1 MPEAN
6 AGKPELEAARNRLR
20 REAILNA
27 TPQQIDNYIENN
39 VTDLES
45 AKAVLKIIAKIA
57 ILKP

>member
-1 MPEAN
+1 MPEAT

>member
-1 MPEAN
+1 VSKLQVGKTEEEAER
-6 AGKPELEAARNRLR
+6 ARLR
-20 REAILNA
+20 RNAILNA

-39 VTDLES
+39 VTDLAS

>member
-6 AGKPELEAARNRLR
+6 SGKTELKAARNRLR

-27 TPQQIDNYIENN
+27 TPQQIDSYIENN